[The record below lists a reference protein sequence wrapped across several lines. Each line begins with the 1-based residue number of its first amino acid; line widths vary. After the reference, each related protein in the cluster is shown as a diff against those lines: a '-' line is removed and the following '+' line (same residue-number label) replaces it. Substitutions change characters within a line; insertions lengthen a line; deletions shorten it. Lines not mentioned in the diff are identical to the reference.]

1 MEKNGMN
8 PEEIALY
15 DRQIRLWG
23 FNTQQALKQSR
34 VLLITASPLSNEIA
48 KNLVLAGVGEL
59 CLQDTHSVEKQDL
72 HDQFFLEESD
82 IGKSKA
88 SSLINKLKDLN
99 PLVKLSSLDTPI
111 AELSESIISSFQMVI
126 ATQLQYNE
134 CCKVNTLCRSS
145 QRPMYASSCYGLYG
159 FAFADLIDH
168 EFVIEKTVENTK
180 VEQAMSTR
188 QKPMQVAFDTALG
201 SMLRPRLAK
210 KVPAAYPA
218 LLSILKRNKSD
229 PESIKKMCHEQQLDP
244 NVILNQDFLND
255 FSQNSN
261 FQWMPVIS
269 IIGGVVAQDA
279 LNSISKRQYPI
290 DNFWIFDAETS
301 SGPVYK
307 L

>member
-1 MEKNGMN
+1 MDKNGMN

-23 FNTQQALKQSR
+23 FNAQQALKQSR

-48 KNLVLAGVGEL
+48 KNLVLAGIGEL
-59 CLQDTHSVEKQDL
+59 CLQDTHSVEMQDV
-72 HDQFFLEESD
+72 HDQFFLEDSN
-82 IGKSKA
+82 IGKSKV
-88 SSLINKLKDLN
+88 SSLIEKLKDLN
-99 PLVKLSSLDTPI
+99 PLVKLSSLNTPI

-126 ATQLQYNE
+126 ATQLQYDDF
-134 CCKVNTLCRSS
+134 CKVNNLCRTSK
-145 QRPMYASSCYGLYG
+145 RPMYASSCYGLYG

-180 VEQAMSTR
+180 VEQAMSTS

-201 SMLRPRLAK
+201 SKLKPRLAK

-218 LLSILKRNKSD
+218 LLSVLKHNRSD
-229 PESIKKMCHEQQLDP
+229 PDSIKKMCLEQKLDP
-244 NVILNQDFLND
+244 SAILNESFLND

-269 IIGGVVAQDA
+269 IVGGVVSQDA
-279 LNSISKRQYPI
+279 LNAISKRQYPI

-301 SGPVYK
+301 TGPIYM